1 MYIVTGG
8 AGFIGSAMI
17 WRLNEAGIDDIL
29 VVDNLASSEKWR
41 NLVNRRYRDYVH
53 RDEFRRMVLEGRAPQ
68 KVEAIIHMGAC
79 SSTTERNADFL
90 MDNNLHYS
98 QMVCRYALEQGA
110 RLINASSAATY
121 GDGSHGFS
129 DSLLTTLSLR
139 PLNMYGYSKQM
150 FDLWAYRENLLK
162 SIASVKFFNVY
173 GPNEYHKGEMKS
185 VACKAFTELRET
197 GSLRLFKS
205 DRPQYPDGGQ
215 MRDFVYVKDCVN
227 VMFWLLEHPE
237 ANGILNIG
245 SDKARTEA
253 GETLLRL
260 AKKHGAEV
268 AAVGNGTAG
277 RETEAFIRALP
288 GWSIPVVM
296 VSESGA
302 SVYSASEAARA
313 EFPDLD
319 LTYRGAVSIGRRLAD
334 PLAEL
339 VKIDPKSIGVGQYQH
354 DVNQS
359 ELKRC
364 LDDVVVSCVNAVGVD
379 LNTASEQ
386 LLTYVSGLGP
396 TLARNIVAH
405 RHENGPFQ
413 TRRDLLKVPRL
424 GPKAFEQCSGFLRIR
439 DGKQPLDASA
449 VHPEAYA
456 VVERMAKDT
465 GTTVRELMQSPERRK
480 AIRLSDY
487 VTDKLGLPTLTDIMK
502 ELEKPGRDPRGPF
515 KPFSFAEGV
524 STMQDLKQ
532 GMKLPGIVTNITAF
546 GAFVDIGVH
555 QDGLVHISQLAN
567 RFVRDPNEVVKV
579 HQEVLVTVLDVDIP
593 RKRISLTM
601 RGE

>member
-1 MYIVTGG
+1 M
-8 AGFIGSAMI
+8 
-17 WRLNEAGIDDIL
+17 
-29 VVDNLASSEKWR
+29 
-41 NLVNRRYRDYVH
+41 
-53 RDEFRRMVLEGRAPQ
+53 
-68 KVEAIIHMGAC
+68 
-79 SSTTERNADFL
+79 
-90 MDNNLHYS
+90 
-98 QMVCRYALEQGA
+98 
-110 RLINASSAATY
+110 
-121 GDGSHGFS
+121 
-129 DSLLTTLSLR
+129 
-139 PLNMYGYSKQM
+139 
-150 FDLWAYRENLLK
+150 
-162 SIASVKFFNVY
+162 
-173 GPNEYHKGEMKS
+173 
-185 VACKAFTELRET
+185 
-197 GSLRLFKS
+197 
-205 DRPQYPDGGQ
+205 
-215 MRDFVYVKDCVN
+215 
-227 VMFWLLEHPE
+227 
-237 ANGILNIG
+237 
-245 SDKARTEA
+245 
-253 GETLLRL
+253 
-260 AKKHGAEV
+260 
-268 AAVGNGTAG
+268 GNGTAG

-515 KPFSFAEGV
+515 KPFSFADHSVRRVCGHRRASGRARPHQPAGEPLRARSQRSRQSASG
-524 STMQDLKQ
+524 SARHRARRGHPPQAHFLDDARRIGKKAGKRRGS
-532 GMKLPGIVTNITAF
+532 GMLSLCVMNPKERNSPDSSAHVPEKFL
-546 GAFVDIGVH
+546 
-555 QDGLVHISQLAN
+555 
-567 RFVRDPNEVVKV
+567 RD
-579 HQEVLVTVLDVDIP
+579 
-593 RKRISLTM
+593 RSGRA
-601 RGE
+601 